1 MVGVGATRTN
11 VKDFATLRSCIRLRQ
26 VIQEIALKL
35 GNFTNFRLFFSTVSI
50 DFAKWDVKN

>member
-1 MVGVGATRTN
+1 MVGVGATN
-11 VKDFATLRSCIRLRQ
+11 VKDFATLSSCICLRQ

-50 DFAKWDVKN
+50 DFAKWDLKN

>member
-1 MVGVGATRTN
+1 MVGVGATN

-26 VIQEIALKL
+26 VIQEIALKI